1 MYNIF
6 VGILQA
12 VGDSRHPLY
21 YLIISSITNVILDLI
36 FVAGFHFGVGAAALA
51 TTISQALS
59 AILCLR
65 SSF

>member
-36 FVAGFHFGVGAAALA
+36 LVAGFRLRRSA
-51 TTISQALS
+51 QRLS
-59 AILCLR
+59 PPQFPR
-65 SSF
+65 H